1 MVIVVLLRLAVKSN
15 MLPMWD
21 SLETGGQLLLVSLV
35 LFLFPLHTG
44 MFCPVL
50 FAIAAPFINVFKN
63 NIIAH
68 DPRP

>member
-1 MVIVVLLRLAVKSN
+1 MVVVVLLRLAVKNN

-44 MFCPVL
+44 MFYSVL
-50 FAIAAPFINVFKN
+50 YVIAAHFTSLFKN
-63 NIIAH
+63 NIIPI
-68 DPRP
+68 DP